1 MVMPLL
7 RFKRDEGSNYPEW
20 KEDTLKGL
28 GTFIRGLSYSSNLE
42 TDDTSKTLVLRA
54 NNIISDGFVD
64 LKNNVKYVDKI
75 PKNEQILLKGDI
87 AIATT
92 SSPGIVG
99 KTALYNSVYEGN
111 ITVGAFC
118 CIYRSCNPIMPYVL
132 RSPRYKYLSNISMA
146 DSVGG
151 FRNLYIS
158 NLEAMTFFVPSSL
171 EEQQKIADFLSDID
185 NQIEN
190 YQQSLDNLESQKKE
204 LLQQVFSQELRFKR
218 DDGSEYPDWTN
229 DKFKNVFTSLSYGM
243 SAAAKP
249 FDGENKYIRITD
261 IDDYSHK
268 YKSQDIVSPNAEL
281 KDKYLVKN
289 RDILFARTGATVGKT
304 YIYDINDGTIY
315 YAGYLIR
322 GNVKTEYVPMFIFY
336 VTLTDEYRKWVNR
349 VSKGKT
355 AQPGI
360 NSKQYESYEF
370 LCPCF
375 EEQQKIADFF
385 SDIDNR
391 IELERQRLQTM
402 QELKKGLL
410 QQMFC

>member
-1 MVMPLL
+1 MAMPLL
-7 RFKRDEGSNYPEW
+7 RFKRDDGSDYPEW

-28 GTFIRGLSYSSNLE
+28 GTFIRGLSYSANLE

-99 KTALYNSVYEGN
+99 KTALYNSVYDGN

-118 CIYRSCNPIMPYVL
+118 CIYRSCNSIMPYVL

-204 LLQQVFSQELRFKR
+204 LLRQVFSQELRFRKE
-218 DDGSEYPDWTN
+218 DGSEYPDWEEKKIN
-229 DKFKNVFTSLSYGM
+229 DFADIQMCKRVLKKQTTDNGEIPFYKIGTLGSVPDAFISRSLFEDYKSRYKYPKVGEVM
-243 SAAAKP
+243 MTCSGTIGKCII
-249 FDGENKYIRITD
+249 FDGHDSYYQDSNIVWLRNNDDSILNKYIYYCINYYGCNASSTD
-261 IDDYSHK
+261 GIINRLYAKD
-268 YKSQDIVSPNAEL
+268 L
-281 KDKYLVKN
+281 KN
-289 RDILFARTGATVGKT
+289 
-304 YIYDINDGTIY
+304 
-315 YAGYLIR
+315 IR
-322 GNVKTEYVPMFIFY
+322 FNF
-336 VTLTDEYRKWVNR
+336 
-349 VSKGKT
+349 
-355 AQPGI
+355 
-360 NSKQYESYEF
+360 
-370 LCPCF
+370 PCS

-385 SDIDNR
+385 SDFDER

-402 QELKKGLL
+402 QQLKKGLL

>member
-1 MVMPLL
+1 MAMPLL
-7 RFKRDEGSNYPEW
+7 RFKQDDGINYPEW
-20 KEDTLKGL
+20 KEDVLSSFFNKITTKNKEEKISNVITNSAKYGL
-28 GTFIRGLSYSSNLE
+28 IPQTAFFDKEIANADNTDNYFVINHGDFVYNPRSSKE
-42 TDDTSKTLVLRA
+42 APCGPIKVYEMSDT
-54 NNIISDGFVD
+54 
-64 LKNNVKYVDKI
+64 
-75 PKNEQILLKGDI
+75 
-87 AIATT
+87 
-92 SSPGIVG
+92 GIVSPLYKAFTPIREIVTKYWKYYFETTYWNPYLIEIGG
-99 KTALYNSVYEGN
+99 KGARHDRFSIKDKDLFALPIN
-111 ITVGAFC
+111 I
-118 CIYRSCNPIMPYVL
+118 
-132 RSPRYKYLSNISMA
+132 
-146 DSVGG
+146 
-151 FRNLYIS
+151 
-158 NLEAMTFFVPSSL
+158 PSSV
-171 EEQQKIADFLSDID
+171 EEQQKIADFFSAVD
-185 NQIEN
+185 NQIEH

-204 LLQQVFSQELRFKR
+204 LLRQVFSQELRFTK
-218 DDGSEYPDWTN
+218 DDGSNYPDWMN
-229 DKFKNVFTSLSYGM
+229 DKFKNVFVSLSYGM

-249 FDGENKYIRITD
+249 FDGKNKYIRITD
-261 IDDYSHK
+261 IDDFSHK

-304 YIYDINDGTIY
+304 YIYNMNDGTVY

-336 VTLTDEYRKWVNR
+336 VTLTGEYWKWVNHI
-349 VSKGKT
+349 SKGKT

-385 SDIDNR
+385 SDFDER